1 MSSSLGGTSLQDT
14 VTKNS
19 AKIRISVAASDVT
32 LSGIPEKWIA
42 EMWIQAE
49 ALLNAPFGVMRAAG
63 GHENARSVASSHG
76 APHYVEKLACDNRCF
91 KYKSAKICSHTLASA
106 QDMGEECIEKF
117 LQWRRKLKREAALTP
132 IVVQD
137 KTKEGAGKKSGKPT
151 RKSGSY
157 RAPSVEERVERIV
170 ATATSPKPRMSS
182 SHAFEAIELK
192 MTRARIFNVRSVLS

>member
-1 MSSSLGGTSLQDT
+1 
-14 VTKNS
+14 
-19 AKIRISVAASDVT
+19 
-32 LSGIPEKWIA
+32 
-42 EMWIQAE
+42 
-49 ALLNAPFGVMRAAG
+49 
-63 GHENARSVASSHG
+63 
-76 APHYVEKLACDNRCF
+76 
-91 KYKSAKICSHTLASA
+91 
-106 QDMGEECIEKF
+106 MGEECIEKF

-170 ATATSPKPRMSS
+170 ATVTSPKPWMSS
-182 SHAFEAIELK
+182 SHPFEAIELK

>member
-1 MSSSLGGTSLQDT
+1 MPEVLQAHMVLHT
-14 VTKNS
+14 
-19 AKIRISVAASDVT
+19 T
-32 LSGIPEKWIA
+32 LRNLHVITG
-42 EMWIQAE
+42 
-49 ALLNAPFGVMRAAG
+49 
-63 GHENARSVASSHG
+63 ASSTNQLRSAVTHLHLHRTWVRNVSRNSFNG
-76 APHYVEKLACDNRCF
+76 DEKL
-91 KYKSAKICSHTLASA
+91 
-106 QDMGEECIEKF
+106 M
-117 LQWRRKLKREAALTP
+117 REAALTP

-182 SHAFEAIELK
+182 SHPFEAIELK